1 MPCTIVCVS
10 EEREDWFLVC
20 CDSSSWWVWWEGLFD
35 RHHRSHSQQDLIRD
49 NKDQVI
55 KHGQSKIFL
64 DSVSQHINR
73 ISGAII
79 LIQSPRPWTHR
90 KLLVRNGKH
99 NSANL
104 RRIWIHSPLQLWTH
118 PSPCWHWTT
127 YNWTVIFYF
136 QSYKTSRR
144 ACVFQDVWLWPDQW
158 DGQGAQSG
166 LQSLHPGH
174 GLGHCRGPWGRG
186 EGVGVKLS
194 STPIVDL
201 CSECLNKDYLT
212 TTTTSS

>member
-1 MPCTIVCVS
+1 MPCRIVCVS

-73 ISGAII
+73 IFGAII
-79 LIQSPRPWTHR
+79 LVQSPRLWTHR

-127 YNWTVIFYF
+127 YNWTVIF
-136 QSYKTSRR
+136 QLKIKTSV
-144 ACVFQDVWLWPDQW
+144 CV
-158 DGQGAQSG
+158 SG
-166 LQSLHPGH
+166 CLTLTRQMRWSGCSIRSPISTSRPWAGTVPGI
-174 GLGHCRGPWGRG
+174 LG
-186 EGVGVKLS
+186 EGRRCGSKIVP
-194 STPIVDL
+194 STPIV
-201 CSECLNKDYLT
+201 
-212 TTTTSS
+212 